1 MYNPEAIAK
10 AFAAAAE
17 DRSKALALSVERK
30 AAIEQ
35 QYPRM
40 EAIARELSSIGAS
53 IAKTFYSEDPAKS
66 IEALAA
72 ESLRL
77 QEERKALLKSLDL
90 PADYLEAQY
99 HCPKC
104 RDTGRVDGKIC
115 SCIRQRAVEISLAE
129 LARISPSGQCS
140 FENFK
145 LDYYRNLTDAA
156 GKDVSEKAK
165 ANYDYLKAYSEDFSP
180 ASPSLY
186 LFGKTG
192 LGKTHL
198 TLAAAGAIIKKGY
211 NVVYGMAGVVFS
223 DIEKEKFKGVE
234 GKYTMQK
241 LLDADLLILD
251 DLGSEF
257 HTSFSAAVAHNI
269 IEGRL
274 LAGKPMIITTN
285 LDINGIHAQYGE
297 RIASRIIGE
306 YVPIKFEGEDIR
318 QLKKF
323 QY

>member
-10 AFAAAAE
+10 AFAAVAE
-17 DRSKALALSVERK
+17 DRSRALALAVERK

-40 EAIARELSSIGAS
+40 AEIARELSSIGAS
-53 IAKTFYSEDPAKS
+53 ISKTFYSDNPAQS

-90 PADYLEAQY
+90 QEDYLEPPF

-129 LARISPSGQCS
+129 LARISPSAHCS
-140 FENFK
+140 FDNFD
-145 LDYYRNLTDAA
+145 LSYYRNLTDKS
-156 GKDVSEKAK
+156 GKNVGEKAK
-165 ANYDYLKAYSEDFSP
+165 ANYDYIRAYSEDFSP
-180 ASPSLY
+180 SSPSLY
-186 LFGKTG
+186 VFGKTG

-198 TLAAAGAIIKKGY
+198 TLAAAAEIIKKGY
-211 NVVYGMAGVVFS
+211 HVVYGMAGAVFS
-223 DIEKEKFKGVE
+223 DIEKEKFKGIE

-251 DLGSEF
+251 DFGSEF

-274 LAGKPMIITTN
+274 LAGKPLIITTN
-285 LDINGIHAQYGE
+285 LDINAIHAQYGE